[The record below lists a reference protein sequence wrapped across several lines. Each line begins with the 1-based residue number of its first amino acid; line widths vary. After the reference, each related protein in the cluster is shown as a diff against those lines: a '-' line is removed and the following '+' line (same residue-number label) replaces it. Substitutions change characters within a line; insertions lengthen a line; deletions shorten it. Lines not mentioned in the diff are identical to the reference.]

1 MNTGQVPYNEIDDY
15 IATLTEEE
23 QKEVALAEE
32 ALDLAQLLYL
42 AREER
47 GLSQKAAAQQAGIH
61 QQAVSRLE
69 HAVATTQLATLQRY
83 LAALGYSID
92 VIIKDT
98 QTGDVVGQVTL
109 VAASS

>member
-1 MNTGQVPYNEIDDY
+1 MSSPTPYNEIDTY

-23 QKEVALAEE
+23 QQEVALAGT

-42 AREER
+42 VRETR
-47 GLSQKAAAQQAGIH
+47 GLSQKDAALQAGLH

-69 HAVATTQLATLQRY
+69 RAVANIQLSTLQHY

-92 VIIKDT
+92 ITIKDAE
-98 QTGDVVGQVTL
+98 TGDIIGQTTL
-109 VAASS
+109 SAMA